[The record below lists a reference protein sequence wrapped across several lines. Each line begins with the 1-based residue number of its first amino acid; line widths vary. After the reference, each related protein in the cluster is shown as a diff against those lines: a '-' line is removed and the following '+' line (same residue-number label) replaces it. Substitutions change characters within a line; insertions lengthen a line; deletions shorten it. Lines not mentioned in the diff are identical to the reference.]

1 MENYEL
7 GCYGFDD
14 VIMGGLD
21 LMRAC
26 RDGSSLVIDG
36 DLQAVFVVEDVECS
50 HAKSVVATPSITIA
64 TAEMEVMVNY
74 VTCATGVSELVDL
87 KLRQ

>member
-1 MENYEL
+1 MENCEL

-26 RDGSSLVIDG
+26 RDGFSMVIDG
-36 DLQAVFVVEDVECS
+36 YLQTVFVVED
-50 HAKSVVATPSITIA
+50 
-64 TAEMEVMVNY
+64 
-74 VTCATGVSELVDL
+74 SE
-87 KLRQ
+87 

>member
-21 LMRAC
+21 LVRAC

-36 DLQAVFVVEDVECS
+36 DLQTVFVVEDVE
-50 HAKSVVATPSITIA
+50 
-64 TAEMEVMVNY
+64 
-74 VTCATGVSELVDL
+74 
-87 KLRQ
+87 

>member
-1 MENYEL
+1 MESCEL

-26 RDGSSLVIDG
+26 RDGVSLVIDG
-36 DLQAVFVVEDVECS
+36 DLQAVFVVED
-50 HAKSVVATPSITIA
+50 
-64 TAEMEVMVNY
+64 AE
-74 VTCATGVSELVDL
+74 
-87 KLRQ
+87 